1 MRTEVELLGEGRS
14 QLSLLII
21 TPVSQYK
28 KELLCDVVKAL
39 LLSTKENPK
48 KDWLFLFSNVTPMD
62 SSLVKSMTP
71 DLAGQK
77 LTLERLPR
85 KPNSQIIT
93 H

>member
-1 MRTEVELLGEGRS
+1 MRTEVELLGDGRS

-48 KDWLFLFSNVTPMD
+48 KGWLFLFSKVTPMD
-62 SSLVKSMTP
+62 SSLFKSMTP